1 MSHARIMAVCLTM
14 AVVAAL
20 GAPPASLYAQ
30 APPAAGYVALG
41 DSIEFGLGDDD
52 PLDGIGYVNPF
63 GAFLTTALGQPVQVQ
78 NFSVPGSDTRDIMLT
93 QLRAAAVA
101 AQSHR
106 PIVVSWGGG
115 GIDVGLIAL
124 NTQDSACKQIQS
136 CLGRFNGLLNEVE
149 AAIDRT
155 IATLRQA
162 AGPEGRIL
170 MRTQYNAIA
179 KSGCAPTPDAVV
191 LGNAVLEGVPGTV
204 LDQGLNDRIRAV
216 AAKYGAQVV
225 DLFIPFAINP
235 DAFVA
240 ADCIHPSGAG
250 YDVILSLSQAAF
262 LTQP

>member
-1 MSHARIMAVCLTM
+1 MSHARMMAVCLTV
-14 AVVAAL
+14 AVVA
-20 GAPPASLYAQ
+20 GAGTPPASLHAQ

-41 DSIEFGLGDDD
+41 DSIEFGIGDDN
-52 PLDGIGYVNPF
+52 PLDGIGYVSPF
-63 GAFLTTALGQPVQVQ
+63 GAFLTIALGQPVQVH
-78 NFSVPGSDTRDIMLT
+78 NFSIPGADTRDILLT
-93 QLRAAAVA
+93 QLRAAAAA

-106 PIVVSWGGG
+106 PVVVSWGGG
-115 GIDVGLIAL
+115 GIDVGLVAL
-124 NTQDSACKQIQS
+124 STQDSACKQIQS
-136 CLGRFNGLLNEVE
+136 CFGRFNGALNEVQ

-162 AGPEGRIL
+162 VGSEGRIL

-179 KSGCAPTPDAVV
+179 KSGCQPPAAVA

-204 LDQGLNDRIRAV
+204 LDEGLNDRIRAI

-225 DLFIPFAINP
+225 DLFFPFASNP

-250 YDVILSLSQAAF
+250 YAIIESLFQAVFVSQ
-262 LTQP
+262 P

>member
-1 MSHARIMAVCLTM
+1 M
-14 AVVAAL
+14 AVVAAAGTL
-20 GAPPASLYAQ
+20 TASLHAQ

-41 DSIEFGLGDDD
+41 DSIEFGVGDTN
-52 PLDGIGYVNPF
+52 PVDGIGYVNPF
-63 GAFLTTALGQPVQVQ
+63 GAFLAVVLGQPVQVH
-78 NFSVPGSDTRDIMLT
+78 NFSVPASDTGDIRLL
-93 QLRAAAVA
+93 QLREAAAA

-124 NTQDSACKQIQS
+124 KTQESACKHLQS

-149 AAIDRT
+149 ATIDKT

-179 KSGCAPTPDAVV
+179 RSGCQPPEAVA
-191 LGNAVLEGVPGTV
+191 LGDAVLEGVPGTV
-204 LDQGLNDRIRAV
+204 LDEGLNDRIRAI

-225 DLFIPFAINP
+225 DLYGPFRINA
-235 DAFVA
+235 DALVS
-240 ADCIHPSGAG
+240 ADCIHPNSAG
-250 YDVILSLSQAAF
+250 YALITALVEATFVSQ
-262 LTQP
+262 P

>member
-1 MSHARIMAVCLTM
+1 MSHARIIAVCLAM
-14 AVVAAL
+14 AVVAAAGTL
-20 GAPPASLYAQ
+20 TASLHAQ

-41 DSIEFGLGDDD
+41 DSIEFGVGDTN
-52 PLDGIGYVNPF
+52 PVDGIGYVNPF
-63 GAFLTTALGQPVQVQ
+63 GAFLTVVLGQPVQVQ
-78 NFSVPGSDTRDIMLT
+78 NFSVPASDTSDIRLL
-93 QLRAAAVA
+93 QLREAAAA

-124 NTQDSACKQIQS
+124 KTQESACKNLQS

-149 AAIDRT
+149 ATINKT

-179 KSGCAPTPDAVV
+179 RSGCQPPEAVA
-191 LGNAVLEGVPGTV
+191 LGDAVLEGVPGTV
-204 LDQGLNDRIRAV
+204 LEEGLNDRLRAI

-225 DLFIPFAINP
+225 DLYGPFRINS
-235 DAFVA
+235 DALVS
-240 ADCIHPSGAG
+240 ADCIHPNSAG
-250 YDVILSLSQAAF
+250 YALITALFQATFVSQ
-262 LTQP
+262 P

>member
-20 GAPPASLYAQ
+20 GAPPVSLHAQ
-30 APPAAGYVALG
+30 APPAAGYVAVG
-41 DSIEFGLGDDD
+41 DSIEFGVGDDN
-52 PLDGIGYVNPF
+52 PVDGIGYVSPF
-63 GAFLTTALGQPVQVQ
+63 GAFLTIALGQPVQVQ
-78 NFSVPGSDTRDIMLT
+78 NFSVPASDTSDIRLL
-93 QLRAAAVA
+93 QLPAAAAA

-115 GIDVGLIAL
+115 GIDVGLAAL
-124 NTQDSACKQIQS
+124 KTQDSACKHIES
-136 CLGRFNGLLNEVE
+136 CFGRFNGLLNEVE
-149 AAIDRT
+149 ATVDKT

-179 KSGCAPTPDAVV
+179 RTGCQPQAAVT
-191 LGNAVLEGVPGTV
+191 LGNIVLEGLPGTV
-204 LDQGLNDRIRAV
+204 LDEGLNDRIRAI
-216 AAKYGAQVV
+216 AAKYNAQVV
-225 DLFIPFAINP
+225 DLYIPFRINP

-240 ADCIHPSGAG
+240 ADCVHPSSAG
-250 YDVILSLSQAAF
+250 YSVILSLFQAAF